1 MRTYFIA
8 ALLAS
13 GALATAAEREVVRHI
28 GDGGLLAV
36 DAGQTRVVSDTDT
49 LIFDEGGIYY
59 EYSGEYNKVYASGK
73 GGVMYVGDGA
83 QLELVGTHTFGTVN
97 KQNVPDNKDTGMYND
112 VYLEKD
118 STLVFATT
126 DAEDVITVGS
136 GLNAADGSATVV
148 KTGEGTLVFAE
159 ESHNTS
165 MKAALAVQGGSVAVK
180 SDVCV
185 SSLSVVE
192 TAEMTV
198 SSGATIWVGSGDEYV
213 FACKEGVSELT
224 LNGLEITDSGLV
236 SLSEDKASIDGI
248 DMYFNWTDNVIS
260 ISNVAFTNSLI
271 YVDLTASLSDIS
283 LDANSSISAWV
294 DDAMLGGDNY
304 LELSSLT
311 SDQLAGVT
319 LEDGATLT
327 LTLSQDLLSGVEGE
341 NFDVILEGL
350 SLAEDAAV
358 TINVQMAEG
367 LTNVVTISGS
377 EFNDGGL
384 SVQMTTAPV
393 PEPATA
399 TLSLLAL
406 AALAARRR
414 RKAA

>member
-13 GALATAAEREVVRHI
+13 GALATAAEREVVRHN

-49 LIFDEGGIYY
+49 LIFDEGGNYY

-73 GGVMYVGDGA
+73 GGVMYVGEGA
-83 QLELVGTHTFGTVN
+83 QLELVGTHTFGTLN

-165 MKAALAVQGGSVAVK
+165 MKAALDVQGGSVAVK
-180 SDVCV
+180 SEVCV

-213 FACKEGVSELT
+213 FTCKDGVSELT

-248 DMYFNWTDNVIS
+248 DMYFSWTDNVIS

-341 NFDVILEGL
+341 NFDIILEGL